1 MYLKL
6 TDWCK
11 SIVMNSGEAQKDVF
25 CVVVE
30 LAWRGSATNRAILYN
45 FKCKGLRNN
54 FQIIKRFFFLN
65 LSITEKEYTQ
75 YKFKFNL
82 NIYPK
87 NVHIY
92 TQVVL
97 YSNSTLIFFS
107 VSQ

>member
-54 FQIIKRFFFLN
+54 FQIIKRFFFLIWVSQKKN
-65 LSITEKEYTQ
+65 IHNI
-75 YKFKFNL
+75 NL
-82 NIYPK
+82 N
-87 NVHIY
+87 
-92 TQVVL
+92 
-97 YSNSTLIFFS
+97 LI
-107 VSQ
+107 